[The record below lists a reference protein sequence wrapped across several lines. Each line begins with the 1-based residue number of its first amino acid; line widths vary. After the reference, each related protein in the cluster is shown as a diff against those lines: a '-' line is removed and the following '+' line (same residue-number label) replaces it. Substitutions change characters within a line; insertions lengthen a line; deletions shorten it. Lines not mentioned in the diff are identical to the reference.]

1 VDWVGFNLIF
11 TQWKITNLICSFDR
25 IRRIYICG
33 VEALPSSE
41 VRMLLAPIGQSIL
54 GGDNSVPT
62 NRLPYNSRQRKPST
76 DSDSSS
82 AADSPDGP
90 AADEYKF
97 VETSHPQEVK

>member
-1 VDWVGFNLIF
+1 MNWVGFNLLF
-11 TQWKITNLICSFDR
+11 TLWNITNIVCSLDR
-25 IRRIYICG
+25 KRRIYVYG
-33 VEALPSSE
+33 VEALPSSK

-54 GGDNSVPT
+54 GSENSVPT

-82 AADSPDGP
+82 ADSPDGP
-90 AADEYKF
+90 ATDEYKF

>member
-1 VDWVGFNLIF
+1 
-11 TQWKITNLICSFDR
+11 
-25 IRRIYICG
+25 
-33 VEALPSSE
+33 
-41 VRMLLAPIGQSIL
+41 MLLAPIGQSIL
-54 GGDNSVPT
+54 GGDNVPI

-97 VETSHPQEVK
+97 VETSHPQEVMYCVITDMVTITL